1 MLVDIKVLEREREI
15 DWRQSSRKETNFGK
29 LHTPLYRCKR
39 GRGSCNECGRM
50 VGRGNGDD
58 IGNDVVWMGLQRY
71 TKRTDW
77 YNQWWDIARCPWV
90 TRPTRLILSAFRS
103 IWLQTVTV
111 RTNLPSFFSRYYVML
126 FEGPRSSC
134 YIVLHISKSNNKSK
148 NGSLP

>member
-103 IWLQTVTV
+103 IWLQT
-111 RTNLPSFFSRYYVML
+111 RSPS
-126 FEGPRSSC
+126 
-134 YIVLHISKSNNKSK
+134 
-148 NGSLP
+148 